1 MPDGSPLQVT
11 TPQAL
16 VYAAAQGDTGL
27 CSRGFIAGQNH
38 ELWKVKAKN
47 EYSGGQDFQTGGLR
61 VCLPGNSHARSTKV
75 LSGDAFKSA

>member
-11 TPQAL
+11 TLQAP
-16 VYAAAQGDTGL
+16 VHAAAQGDTGF
-27 CSRGFIAGQNH
+27 CSLGFIAGQKQ

-47 EYSGGQDFQTGGLR
+47 EYSGGRDFQTGGLR
-61 VCLPGNSHARSTKV
+61 VGLPGNSHAGSTKV